1 VERYNEL
8 IESLSTIISE
18 KNILQNESMKNHT
31 SFKIGGCAD
40 IMVLPQN
47 YEQLAQTVR
56 LCREQNIEYFLMGN
70 GSNLLVTD
78 KGIRGV
84 VIKTVNF
91 LNKIEV
97 YENYIECEAGVLLSK
112 LAHAAL
118 QNGLTGLEFAS
129 GIPGTLGGAV
139 VMNAGAYDGEMKDVV
154 IETKY
159 IDEDGKF
166 CTVAGEQ
173 HKFGYRTSIFQGT
186 NKIVVSSRLK
196 LEYGDKKSIK
206 EKMDDLN
213 KRRRDKQP
221 LEMPSA
227 GSVFRRPEGYYA
239 GKLIQDSGLRGY
251 SIGGA
256 QVSEKHCGF
265 IVNKGNATAQ
275 DVLDLIK
282 YIQETVKSKFGVA
295 LDTEVKVIGER

>member
-1 VERYNEL
+1 MERYNEL